1 LGGRKEGGKKV
12 MSKSKTSEVLQG
24 PDESPRQFYEAFCL
38 YTPFDLAA
46 TENQQMINATFVG
59 QDQGDIGEKL
69 QKLEGFIGMNASQ
82 LLEVATKV
90 FVNQDQEARLETD
103 RKMKGKVDLLGA
115 TFVEQLLGSQQVN
128 PGRIRGNP

>member
-1 LGGRKEGGKKV
+1 
-12 MSKSKTSEVLQG
+12 
-24 PDESPRQFYEAFCL
+24 
-38 YTPFDLAA
+38 
-46 TENQQMINATFVG
+46 MINATFVG